1 MSTEFLRLVLK
12 HLIVH
17 TCGSLSTTVV
27 HDFYCYASRAACS
40 SPSASSRELVG
51 GGPLLWG

>member
-17 TCGSLSTTVV
+17 TCGSLCTTVV
-27 HDFYCYASRAACS
+27 HDFYCYESRAACS